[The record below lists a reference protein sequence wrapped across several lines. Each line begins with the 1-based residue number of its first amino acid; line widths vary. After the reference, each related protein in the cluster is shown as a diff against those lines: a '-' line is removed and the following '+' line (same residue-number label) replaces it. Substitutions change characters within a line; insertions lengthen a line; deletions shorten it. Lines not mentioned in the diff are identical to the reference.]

1 MTSEAELPPITRD
14 EVVALLGRPDV
25 RLVEALGPAF
35 FADAHLPGAVNIP
48 PDRVDVLAPRLLPE
62 RDALVVVYCSGTC
75 TNSDSTA
82 RRLASL
88 GYTDV
93 RVYNGGKE
101 DWIEAGLPVERDHAD
116 R

>member
-1 MTSEAELPPITRD
+1 MTTEAEPHTITRD

-25 RLVEALGPAF
+25 RVVEALGPAF

-62 RDALVVVYCSGTC
+62 RDELVVVYCSGTC

-88 GYTDV
+88 GYSRV
-93 RVYNGGKE
+93 RVYDGGKE
-101 DWIEAGLPVERDHAD
+101 DWIEAGLPVERDHGD